1 MEGSTVPHE
10 APPKR
15 GRGRPKKSSMEGS
28 TAPHEAPPKHG
39 RGRPKKSSMEGSTAP
54 HEAPPKRGRGRPK
67 KSSMEGSTAPH
78 EAPSKRGRGRPK
90 GSKNK
95 IANLKPTEK
104 VRAKKEQRRP
114 CETMEDAMEAGTLDD
129 AFIEAMFQKCKEKR
143 RCIEAR
149 VAELKNSGMSAP
161 FQEPERNPM
170 PWNRLLG
177 EVVEFGASYQT
188 HQKKLKQEEELRNKT
203 VKIFQTKLATRE
215 VQSKLK
221 SKRKQKAN
229 GNSTP
234 ADKLEHESESQ
245 AVAGPEAEAKRRRV
259 TRSMAPAKLDAETK
273 SQAEAKHLAE
283 VKPFRRISRSMA
295 SPDVGTKLK
304 AKEKPLRRGAKSRAA
319 AEHEAEAK
327 RRRVT
332 RSKAAAKSNAPV
344 KPQADLE
351 TPPRRGTRLRVP
363 AKPKAE
369 VKKSRRG
376 TRSQAPAKP
385 KRGATSNAEAESE
398 ESQEVKP
405 LVPDVLKFS
414 GRPERESEEWTPED
428 DYHLVNAFHKYST
441 WHYDGT
447 QYRVKVLSWR
457 YISDRVSFH
466 SAFIRSPLQC
476 HDRFSLIGNPTWPP
490 PSVDVFAPFVPDAP
504 PSFVEPIDPENV
516 PPRERLGLWNRH
528 AIGLPDASHCFRT
541 RGLVRRVRLLHR
553 RYRSNPARRTLR

>member
-1 MEGSTVPHE
+1 MISQSSMEGSTVPHE

-15 GRGRPKKSSMEGS
+15 GRGRPKKSSMEVS
-28 TAPHEAPPKHG
+28 TAPHEAPPKRG
-39 RGRPKKSSMEGSTAP
+39 RGRPKKSPMEGSTAP

-67 KSSMEGSTAPH
+67 
-78 EAPSKRGRGRPK
+78 

-95 IANLKPTEK
+95 IA
-104 VRAKKEQRRP
+104 A
-114 CETMEDAMEAGTLDD
+114 
-129 AFIEAMFQKCKEKR
+129 
-143 RCIEAR
+143 
-149 VAELKNSGMSAP
+149 
-161 FQEPERNPM
+161 ERNRGP
-170 PWNRLLG
+170 
-177 EVVEFGASYQT
+177 Q
-188 HQKKLKQEEELRNKT
+188 RN
-203 VKIFQTKLATRE
+203 
-215 VQSKLK
+215 
-221 SKRKQKAN
+221 
-229 GNSTP
+229 
-234 ADKLEHESESQ
+234 
-245 AVAGPEAEAKRRRV
+245 
-259 TRSMAPAKLDAETK
+259 
-273 SQAEAKHLAE
+273 
-283 VKPFRRISRSMA
+283 
-295 SPDVGTKLK
+295 
-304 AKEKPLRRGAKSRAA
+304 RRGAKSRAA

-332 RSKAAAKSNAPV
+332 RSP
-344 KPQADLE
+344 D
-351 TPPRRGTRLRVP
+351 
-363 AKPKAE
+363 AE
-369 VKKSRRG
+369 LGRKHQRN
-376 TRSQAPAKP
+376 RS
-385 KRGATSNAEAESE
+385 GATSNAEAESE